1 MVLGLYVISNLYEMS
16 AFRNFMS
23 QLEKAGICECF
34 QYPGATDCLM
44 ADKQFGEVLLNG
56 SS

>member
-44 ADKQFGEVLLNG
+44 ADKQFGEVLLN
-56 SS
+56 